1 MAVSGGRRG
10 RRWGRELSL
19 DTRSLNFI
27 SHIVESTKSYVDFLF
42 YFIAT
47 AKNA

>member
-1 MAVSGGRRG
+1 MAASGGRRG

-27 SHIVESTKSYVDFLF
+27 SHIVESTKVMLIS
-42 YFIAT
+42 YFILLPR
-47 AKNA
+47 